1 MRAPDKNKGRVILM
15 KKKVFSLLLVLVLLL
30 MVLAGCGQPTEVK
43 EESGEDAG
51 EANDEA
57 GKEPYQISVIVKA
70 TDSDYWQTLIAG
82 AKAAEKDLNGKV
94 VVTPDGPPSETDIDK
109 QVSILENVIS
119 TQPDAICIASSSSD
133 ATVPAVEDAM
143 SQGIPVITIDNQLN
157 TDNYTSFLATD
168 PRIAAAEAAKAMV
181 KDWEQ
186 MGIDP
191 SGKKVIVISSV
202 AGSKVNTDRDE
213 GFIEK
218 ITELVPDIVVLETQ
232 YADNDISKALSIA
245 ESTIAANPDLI
256 GIFADNNHM
265 GVGVAKALEET
276 EKFSD
281 IVCYAFDTNE
291 DEINALKNG
300 ILRGLVVQNPFGMG
314 YDGVM
319 YAVDA
324 IEGREVQK
332 DIIIDATI
340 VTKENME
347 EPEIHKLLYPLE

>member
-1 MRAPDKNKGRVILM
+1 M
-15 KKKVFSLLLVLVLLL
+15 KKVFSLLLVCVLLL
-30 MVLAGCGQPTEVK
+30 AVLAGCGQQPTQVA

-51 EANDEA
+51 EENDA
-57 GKEPYQISVIVKA
+57 ASKEPYKISVIVKA

-82 AKAAEKDLNGKV
+82 AEAAEKDLNGKV
-94 VVTPDGPPSETDIDK
+94 IVTPDGPPSEIDIDK

-119 TQPDAICIASSSSD
+119 TKPDAICIASSSSD

-143 SQGIPVITIDNQLN
+143 SQGIPVITIDNKLN

-168 PRIAAAEAAKAMV
+168 HRAAAAEAAEAMV
-181 KDWEQ
+181 KDWEK

-218 ITELVPDIVVLETQ
+218 IKELVPDIVVLETQ

-276 EKFSD
+276 GKYTD

-314 YDGVM
+314 YDGVK

-324 IEGREVQK
+324 IEGRPVQK

-340 VTKENME
+340 VTKENMDQ
-347 EPEIHKLLYPLE
+347 PEIHKLLYPLE

>member
-1 MRAPDKNKGRVILM
+1 MS
-15 KKKVFSLLLVLVLLL
+15 KKFFAWLLVLSLLVV
-30 MVLAGCGQPTEVK
+30 VLAGCGSSNNASKDAASENAAPTSNE
-43 EESGEDAG
+43 GEKTG
-51 EANDEA
+51 
-57 GKEPYQISVIVKA
+57 PYKISVIVKA

-82 AKAAEKDLNGKV
+82 AKAAEKDSNGKI

-119 TQPDAICIASSSSD
+119 TKPDGIVIASTSSD
-133 ATVPAVEDAM
+133 ATVPAVEKAV

-157 TDNYTSFLATD
+157 TDKYTSFLATD
-168 PRIAAAEAAKAMV
+168 HRKAAAAAAEAMV
-181 KDWEQ
+181 EDWKK
-186 MGIDP
+186 MGVDP
-191 SGKKVIVISSV
+191 SGKKVIAISSV
-202 AGSKVNTDRDE
+202 AGTKVNTERTE

-218 ITELVPDIVVLETQ
+218 IKELVPDIVVLETQ

-245 ESTIAANPDLI
+245 ENTIAANPDLI

-276 EKFSD
+276 GKYKD

-291 DEINALKNG
+291 DEITALKNG
-300 ILRGLVVQNPFGMG
+300 ILRGLVVQNPFKMG

-324 IEGREVQK
+324 IEGKEVPK
-332 DIIIDATI
+332 NVIVDATI
-340 VTKENME
+340 VTKENMDD
-347 EPEIHKLLYPLE
+347 PEIHKLLYPLE

>member
-1 MRAPDKNKGRVILM
+1 MN
-15 KKKVFSLLLVLVLLL
+15 
-30 MVLAGCGQPTEVK
+30 
-43 EESGEDAG
+43 
-51 EANDEA
+51 
-57 GKEPYQISVIVKA
+57 
-70 TDSDYWQTLIAG
+70 
-82 AKAAEKDLNGKV
+82 
-94 VVTPDGPPSETDIDK
+94 
-109 QVSILENVIS
+109 
-119 TQPDAICIASSSSD
+119 
-133 ATVPAVEDAM
+133 
-143 SQGIPVITIDNQLN
+143 
-157 TDNYTSFLATD
+157 
-168 PRIAAAEAAKAMV
+168 
-181 KDWEQ
+181 
-186 MGIDP
+186 IDP
-191 SGKKVIVISSV
+191 SGKKVIVISSI

-276 EKFSD
+276 GKYTD